1 MLFFER
7 SFRGVLHAVLTSIF
21 IFILFLFTG
30 ETFESYAQLLPIDW
44 AGWIGLLIIFTYLG
58 LLFLI
63 SSILGRIISYSIIK
77 H

>member
-30 ETFESYAQLLPIDW
+30 ETFESYAETLPIDW
-44 AGWIGLLIIFTYLG
+44 TG
-58 LLFLI
+58 
-63 SSILGRIISYSIIK
+63 
-77 H
+77 